1 MINSKGINIIN
12 DTYNANPSSMREAID
27 VLAHKKGIKIL
38 VIGDMAELGNETNKY
53 HKELGDYIK
62 ASNIDFTFAVGR
74 HTKITMQQLGKDD
87 LWFDSKEALV
97 NMLLKIIKPK
107 STILV
112 KGSRYM
118 KMEDVVNKII
128 L

>member
-1 MINSKGINIIN
+1 
-12 DTYNANPSSMREAID
+12 
-27 VLAHKKGIKIL
+27 
-38 VIGDMAELGNETNKY
+38 MAELGNETNKY